1 MNLRD
6 RQRLLK
12 AVSLA
17 RKHSSYA
24 KAIGIKVGVNS
35 IRGKGEFLPSLNGT
49 DWESRKEAENMD
61 YYLGLVTDNPNRNYE
76 IHRETCSKL
85 PSSENREYLGVY
97 WSEQEALRAAKSK
110 HPTWPIDGCVICCH
124 DIHKE

>member
-1 MNLRD
+1 
-6 RQRLLK
+6 
-12 AVSLA
+12 
-17 RKHSSYA
+17 
-24 KAIGIKVGVNS
+24 
-35 IRGKGEFLPSLNGT
+35 
-49 DWESRKEAENMD
+49 MD
-61 YYLGLVTDNPNRNYE
+61 YYLSLVTDNPNRNYE